1 MKNFHS
7 PVRKLI
13 EYYARKSGAQ
23 LVLSLLAKGD
33 VSNETEAKALL
44 DFLEVMSEAVAVDA
58 RNHVSVLENEIVHT
72 SDAVKISDLVESYLE
87 ERGFGHLLPD
97 DE

>member
-1 MKNFHS
+1 MRNFHS
-7 PVRKLI
+7 PVQKLI
-13 EYYARKSGAQ
+13 EHYARKSDDQ

-44 DFLEVMSEAVAVDA
+44 DFLEVMSDAVAMDA
-58 RNHVSVLENEIVHT
+58 RNHVSVLGNEMVHT
-72 SDAVKISDLVESYLE
+72 SDAVKICQLVESYLE